1 MATSAILEIIA
12 SIEMMNANIIPG
24 VNVEKVDGELSILDY
39 ILERYVQINSFLKTS
54 AGFNGVYGA
63 VCISK
68 NKNLKG

>member
-1 MATSAILEIIA
+1 
-12 SIEMMNANIIPG
+12 MMNANIIPG

>member
-1 MATSAILEIIA
+1 
-12 SIEMMNANIIPG
+12 MMNANIIPG
-24 VNVEKVDGELSILDY
+24 VNVEKVDSELSILDY